1 MARWVAAHV
10 LMGRAI
16 SEMIRA
22 LYIPIILVLHPKTTY
37 LIQNKGWWVKH

>member
-1 MARWVAAHV
+1 MARWVVAHV

-22 LYIPIILVLHPKTTY
+22 LYIPIILVFHPKTTY
-37 LIQNKGWWVKH
+37 LIQNKGRWVKH